1 MKKML
6 LAIFSALC
14 FGASAQITVTA
25 ATFPTAG
32 DTLRFAVDTTVGD
45 ISLAVTPPGANQ
57 LWDFTGLQPAST
69 FTTVYRPAASGMNF
83 GSFPGAELLVLN
95 QQGETYFN
103 VTNNVVENMGYS
115 GNDPVNLNLDVLA
128 KFQPAIKER
137 RAPINF
143 FDVNQQT
150 SNLSVPFSTENIPD
164 TLFAGFPFVPD
175 SIRFRV
181 SLQRLEIIDAWGTCQ
196 IPGGQYNVLREKRT
210 EYSTT
215 GLDVKVPFLGWVDV
229 GTFLPGGGGGGGGVG
244 GFLGTDTTVTY
255 RFYSGTEKE
264 EIAVVTL
271 DSSQTQARS
280 IRYKN
285 NGTTSV
291 NEDPDAPGKAAI
303 AAFPNPAVEWV
314 RFDCTNLP
322 PSDYTLKIFNI
333 VGKVVWEEQYFI
345 SGNKSIR
352 IELDDFKKGTYL
364 YSLTNSEGAVIGTK
378 RLVVV
383 KP

>member
-128 KFQPAIKER
+128 KFQPRIFGS
-137 RAPINF
+137 APP
-143 FDVNQQT
+143 T
-150 SNLSVPFSTENIPD
+150 PEKSKLMCCLASTLSETRKGPSTASAYRYE
-164 TLFAGFPFVPD
+164 
-175 SIRFRV
+175 V
-181 SLQRLEIIDAWGTCQ
+181 S
-196 IPGGQYNVLREKRT
+196 
-210 EYSTT
+210 
-215 GLDVKVPFLGWVDV
+215 
-229 GTFLPGGGGGGGGVG
+229 
-244 GFLGTDTTVTY
+244 
-255 RFYSGTEKE
+255 
-264 EIAVVTL
+264 
-271 DSSQTQARS
+271 
-280 IRYKN
+280 
-285 NGTTSV
+285 
-291 NEDPDAPGKAAI
+291 
-303 AAFPNPAVEWV
+303 
-314 RFDCTNLP
+314 
-322 PSDYTLKIFNI
+322 
-333 VGKVVWEEQYFI
+333 
-345 SGNKSIR
+345 
-352 IELDDFKKGTYL
+352 
-364 YSLTNSEGAVIGTK
+364 
-378 RLVVV
+378 
-383 KP
+383 